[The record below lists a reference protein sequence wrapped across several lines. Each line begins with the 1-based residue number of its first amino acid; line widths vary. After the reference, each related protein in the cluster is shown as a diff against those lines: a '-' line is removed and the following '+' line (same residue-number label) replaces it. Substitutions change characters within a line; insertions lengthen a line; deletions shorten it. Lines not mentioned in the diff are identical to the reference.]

1 MKTTLFTIGFL
12 VCMFFAQIAQANK
25 IITGTVYD
33 QSKQALPG
41 VSVLEKGTAN
51 GAITDLQGNYTLAVK
66 DLNALLTFSH
76 IGFITQEISIKGKSK
91 LDVILE
97 PELLVLEELEVVA
110 YGVQNEG
117 NKKQSKQLMIRG
129 ASSLNQNSAFYYP
142 PQPYPVPNEDY
153 ANINEN
159 KFFDPKTEPLSTFS
173 VDVDRASYSN
183 VRRFINQGTLPPAD
197 AVRIEEMIN
206 YFNYD
211 YAQPKGIHPF
221 AIHHEVA
228 ICPWN
233 PQHYLMKVALQGKR
247 IDKDNLPPSN
257 LVFLLDVS
265 GSMNAP
271 NKLPLLKSALKMLVN
286 ELRKEDKVSIVVY
299 AGAAGVVLEP
309 TSGVHKNEIM
319 DALDKL
325 SAGGSTAGGAGLRLA
340 YQMAHKNLLKGG
352 NNRIILATD
361 GDFNVGLSSNSEMEK
376 LIESERD
383 KGIAITVAGFG
394 MGNYK
399 DSKMELIADKG
410 NGNYFYIDN
419 IQEARKALV
428 EEFGGTLHT
437 IAKDVKF
444 QLEFNPMHV
453 AGYRL
458 IGYENRLLNKEDFN
472 DDKKDAGEIGAG
484 HTVTA
489 LYEIIPVGAKDTKDY
504 VPNVDKLKYQA
515 NKEKTDKKNTDYTY
529 SDELLTLKLRYKQPD
544 AKESTLL
551 VEVVKNK
558 VKPPN
563 ESSADFK
570 FAAAVAAW
578 GMKLR
583 DSQYIKNIDYSEIIA
598 WAKAAKHNDEQG
610 YKAEM
615 IRLMEAAEVLS
626 ENLSNNKEESD
637 LLVCVKEKIKTELPN
652 RSHEPL
658 LIINDRP
665 TNFQALNRYQKSD
678 LTDLQFF
685 RSPESTAIYGLKGQ
699 YGVVVITVKYAL

>member
-1 MKTTLFTIGFL
+1 MKTRLFTIGFL
-12 VCMFFAQIAQANK
+12 VCMFFVQNAQANK
-25 IITGTVYD
+25 IITGKVYN
-33 QSKQALPG
+33 QSKQVLPG
-41 VSVLEKGTAN
+41 VSVIEKGTNNATT
-51 GAITDLQGNYTLAVK
+51 TDLQGNYTLSIK
-66 DLNALLTFSH
+66 NENAALTFSF
-76 IGFITQEISIKGKSK
+76 IGYVTQEVSIKGKSK
-91 LDVILE
+91 VDVKLQ
-97 PELLVLEELEVVA
+97 PESLALEEMVVLD
-110 YGVQNEG
+110 YGIQN
-117 NKKQSKQLMIRG
+117 KRDRKQSNQIVIRG
-129 ASSLNQNSAFYYP
+129 VSSLNQNSAFYYP
-142 PQPYPVPNEDY
+142 PQPYPVSSEDY
-153 ANINEN
+153 ATINEN
-159 KFFDPKTEPLSTFS
+159 KFIDPKTEALSTFS

-183 VRRFINQGTLPPAD
+183 VRRFINQGVMPPVD

-211 YAQPKGIHPF
+211 YAEPNNTHPF

-228 ICPWN
+228 TCPWN
-233 PQHYLMKVALQGKR
+233 QQHYLMKVALQGKR

-265 GSMNAP
+265 GSMNAS

-309 TSGVHKNEIM
+309 TSGANKNEIM

-325 SAGGSTAGGAGLRLA
+325 SAGGSTAGGAGLKLA
-340 YQMAHKNLLKGG
+340 YQMAHKNLLKNG

-361 GDFNVGLSSNSEMEK
+361 GDFNVGVSSNSEMEK
-376 LIESERD
+376 LIETERD

-394 MGNYK
+394 MENYK

-444 QLEFNPMHV
+444 QVEFNPLHV

-489 LYEIIPVGAKDTKDY
+489 LYEIIPVGAKDTNDY
-504 VPNVDKLKYQA
+504 VPNVDNLKYQT
-515 NKEKTDKKNTDYTY
+515 NKEKTDKKNIDKTY
-529 SDELLTLKLRYKQPD
+529 ADELLTLKLRYKQPD
-544 AKESTLL
+544 ANESTLL

-558 VKPPN
+558 IKSN
-563 ESSADFK
+563 DESSADFK

-583 DSQYIKNIDYSEIIA
+583 NSEYIKNIGYTEIIA

-626 ENLSNNKEESD
+626 ESLGSNGEKSD
-637 LLVCVKEKIKTELPN
+637 LLLGN
-652 RSHEPL
+652 
-658 LIINDRP
+658 
-665 TNFQALNRYQKSD
+665 
-678 LTDLQFF
+678 
-685 RSPESTAIYGLKGQ
+685 ESR
-699 YGVVVITVKYAL
+699 

>member
-1 MKTTLFTIGFL
+1 MKSRLFIIGFL
-12 VCMFFAQIAQANK
+12 VGLFFTQKAQASI

-33 QSKQALPG
+33 QSKQVLPG
-41 VSVLEKGTAN
+41 VSILEKGTAN
-51 GAITDLQGNYTLAVK
+51 GAITNLHGNYTLNVK
-66 DLNALLTFSH
+66 NEDAIITFSF
-76 IGFITQEISIKGKSK
+76 IGFKTKEIAVKGKSRV
-91 LDVILE
+91 DVILE
-97 PELLVLEELEVVA
+97 PELLELEELVVVG
-110 YGVQNEG
+110 YGVQKEHD
-117 NKKQSKQLMIRG
+117 KKQGKQIMIRG
-129 ASSLNQNSAFYYP
+129 ASSSIPSSAFYYP
-142 PQPYPVPNEDY
+142 PQPYPVSSEDY
-153 ANINEN
+153 ATINEN
-159 KFFDPKTEPLSTFS
+159 KFIDPNTEPLSTFS

-183 VRRFINQGTLPPAD
+183 VRRFINQGALPPVD

-211 YAQPKGIHPF
+211 YAEPDNTHPF
-221 AIHHEVA
+221 AIHHEVGT
-228 ICPWN
+228 CPWN
-233 PQHYLMKVALQGKR
+233 QQHYLMKVALQGKR

-265 GSMNAP
+265 GSMNAS

-299 AGAAGVVLEP
+299 AGAAAVVLEP
-309 TSGVHKNEIM
+309 TSGAHKNEIM

-325 SAGGSTAGGAGLRLA
+325 SAGGSTAGGAGLKLA
-340 YQMAHKNLLKGG
+340 YKMAHKNLQKEG

-361 GDFNVGLSSNSEMEK
+361 GDFNLGQSSNSEMEK
-376 LIESERD
+376 LIESERN

-419 IQEARKALV
+419 ILEARKALV

-458 IGYENRLLNKEDFN
+458 IGYENRLLDKEDFN
-472 DDKKDAGEIGAG
+472 NDKKDAGEIGAG

-504 VPNVDKLKYQA
+504 VHGVDKLKYQT
-515 NKEKTDKKNTDYTY
+515 NKEKTDKRNIAMAYA
-529 SDELLTLKLRYKQPD
+529 DELLTLKLRYKQPD
-544 AKESTLL
+544 ANESTLL

-558 VKPPN
+558 VKSKE
-563 ESSADFK
+563 ESSVDFK
-570 FAAAVAAW
+570 YVAAVAAW

-583 DSQYIKNIDYSEIIA
+583 NSEYIKNTNYSEIIA

-615 IRLMEAAEVLS
+615 IRLMEVAKVLS
-626 ENLSNNKEESD
+626 ENLRGNKEESE
-637 LLVCVKEKIKTELPN
+637 LLLG
-652 RSHEPL
+652 H
-658 LIINDRP
+658 
-665 TNFQALNRYQKSD
+665 KS
-678 LTDLQFF
+678 
-685 RSPESTAIYGLKGQ
+685 E
-699 YGVVVITVKYAL
+699 